1 VTEWARRALAGA
13 GLSLDVLADAEVS
26 VEEEPGRGWLAQ
38 FAPPLELAVWYGP
51 GQTLERWST
60 GVLETW
66 PEASIGVEEAAT
78 ACDVP
83 ARRQRAELPE
93 RPAATGGFPTAHGG
107 IELRTQR
114 FPARVTVAL
123 ALKHQGIP
131 VLATWTVDAD
141 REEELRSAERH
152 FFQALECRP
161 AWDRG

>member
-26 VEEEPGRGWLAQ
+26 VEEETGSGWLAQ

-51 GQTLERWST
+51 GQTLERWRT

-66 PEASIGVEEAAT
+66 PEATLGPEEPAT
-78 ACDVP
+78 ACEGA
-83 ARRQRAELPE
+83 ARRQRVELPE
-93 RPAATGGFPTAHGG
+93 RPAATGGFQTSHGG

-114 FPARVTVAL
+114 FPARVSVAL
-123 ALKHQGIP
+123 ALEPAGVP

-141 REEELRSAERH
+141 HEERLRPAERH
-152 FFQALECRP
+152 FFEALRC
-161 AWDRG
+161 G